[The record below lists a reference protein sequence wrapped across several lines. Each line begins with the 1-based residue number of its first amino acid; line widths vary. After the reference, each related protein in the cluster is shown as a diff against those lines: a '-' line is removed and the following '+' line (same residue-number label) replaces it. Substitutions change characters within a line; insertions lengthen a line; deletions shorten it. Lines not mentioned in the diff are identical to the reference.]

1 MSELLVKKYG
11 AKKLR
16 DDMFAKYKLDLNKLS
31 DLETERVFVQGQ
43 MLGWKSNFGIDPPE
57 NPLPVFNYGKHEPV
71 GHMVNFIDECWNGT
85 WKWSESVS
93 LGTGSVRVV
102 NHFATRCFYD
112 LINRNRSGPEP
123 AAYSMI
129 CGPTSSGKTAN
140 AALYAV
146 SMMIIFRKTM
156 QIKLVSTSATS
167 AEDRVFGSAIHLFEQ
182 SYYGKN
188 PIIEKDGRFN
198 LLQGSDRRILYLLA
212 GEKVSDSGTVSAKF
226 VKDYRRGIQLVPVQR
241 GSEGQGAVRRLMGL
255 KAPQKLLI
263 VDEAGDCDPSVFA
276 DNLLINWS
284 VAEQFAQAVY
294 LWNPKWESRKAISYL
309 EPEKGWLDPEYHI
322 DSPGWRTKR
331 DGWCT
336 SLVGTDTPNRE
347 WRAGNDP
354 KLGRGQKAP
363 FPFLITISDIEAA
376 EKKCPEGKDSPA
388 FAQMALGFLCDESR
402 SNTIF
407 TYRSLQ
413 ETGAQNVVNWCG
425 DGSHYL
431 FGVDPNLSGGDRF
444 CVCIG
449 KLGYGYT
456 DTNQRKVFL
465 EIESFRYVPFIKQEH
480 GSAEAGQ
487 VRYVQEMAS
496 EFGIGSECIATD
508 CTGSSMSFVTA
519 AEIAMGG
526 KQFHRVHFA
535 AAPSERIGGP
545 GERRTAAEKFTDA
558 KSEICYSVRDY
569 LPFIRNLNNEE
580 AIDQGCQRTFGIK
593 GRDKICVEAKYDF
606 KKRMGG
612 SPDEF
617 DALSIL
623 VDIAKTMGLGGDVL
637 AHPLAAQG
645 RIGRGNRI
653 TPRARYG
660 VGSMPNVLKSLTGRR
675 PGLARYGVSPVENT
689 DLVGSGR

>member
-11 AKKLR
+11 AKDLQKAML
-16 DDMFAKYKLDLNKLS
+16 AKYRLDLNKLS

-43 MLGWKSNFGIDPPE
+43 MLGWEQNFGMRPPDSA
-57 NPLPVFNYGKHEPV
+57 LPVFDYGIFEPI
-71 GHMVNFIDECWNGT
+71 GHMVNFINECWNGE
-85 WKWSESVS
+85 WKWSEQVTV
-93 LGTGSVRVV
+93 GTGKYRVI

-112 LINRNRSGPEP
+112 LINRNRSGTKP

-167 AEDRVFGSAIHLFEQ
+167 AEDRVFGAAIHLFEQ

-188 PIIEKDGRFN
+188 PIIPNDGRFS
-198 LLQGSDRRILYLLA
+198 LLQGADRRILYLLA
-212 GEKVSDSGTVSAKF
+212 GETTSDSGVKKERF

-241 GSEGQGAVRRLMGL
+241 GAEGQGAVRRLMGL

-347 WRAGNDP
+347 WRAVNDP
-354 KLGRGQKAP
+354 TRGRGQPAP
-363 FPFLITISDIEAA
+363 FPFLLTISDIEAA
-376 EKKCPEGKDSPA
+376 EKKCPEGKESPA

-413 ETGAQNVVNWCG
+413 ETGAQGNVMWSG

-431 FGVDPNLSGGDRF
+431 FGIDPNLSGGDRF
-444 CVCIG
+444 CICIG

-456 DTNQRKVFL
+456 SNNERKVFL
-465 EIESFRYVPFIKQEH
+465 EIEGFRYVPFLKQEH

-487 VRYVQEMAS
+487 VRYVQEMAA
-496 EFGIGSECIATD
+496 EFGIGPECMATD

-519 AEIAMGG
+519 CEMVMGG
-526 KQFHRVHFA
+526 KPFHRVHFA

-569 LPFIRNLNNEE
+569 LPFIRGLTNEE
-580 AIDQGCQRTFGIK
+580 TIDQGCQRTFGIK

-623 VDIAKTMGLGGDVL
+623 VDIAKTCGLGGDVL
-637 AHPLAAQG
+637 SHPHAAQARTG
-645 RIGRGNRI
+645 RRDRI
-653 TPRARYG
+653 VTKAHYSGMQERVGMARYG
-660 VGSMPNVLKSLTGRR
+660 VKEV
-675 PGLARYGVSPVENT
+675 A
-689 DLVGSGR
+689 